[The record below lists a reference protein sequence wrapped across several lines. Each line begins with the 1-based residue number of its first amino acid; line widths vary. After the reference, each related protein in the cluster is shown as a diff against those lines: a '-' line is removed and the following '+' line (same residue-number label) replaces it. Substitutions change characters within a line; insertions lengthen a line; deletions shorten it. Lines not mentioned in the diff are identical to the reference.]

1 MLLETGF
8 RGGALALLGLLA
20 IIGLPG
26 KLRSPSGRAT
36 LLFDLCV
43 IAFLIET
50 APGIHEELFWW
61 IIPLRILSN
70 SIAGVFVAWAETVFG
85 DASQLTQWRWAV
97 FVAFLPF
104 AGVATLS
111 GSSLAWNATHAA
123 TLIVVVIET
132 VRILAGRKADLVE
145 GRRRF
150 RIIFACA
157 VGLVIL
163 ATTMLDAA
171 GVRWLPGLSAVL
183 GLAIVAALMRL
194 RAVMPE
200 PTLEPAPAARGGL
213 TIPIAATEMSAEERQ
228 LAERLRRA
236 MEKDRAYRDSDLSVD
251 RLAEQLGVPEYR
263 LRRTINQRLGYRNFT
278 DFVNEHRLKE
288 AREALSDPTQSRVPV
303 LTIALDA
310 GWGSIG
316 PFNRAFKGQTGQ
328 TPTEFRR
335 RALADFAID
344 HILPDSAGSD
354 ATSGKTPTS
363 A

>member
-8 RGGALALLGLLA
+8 RGGALALFGLLA

-26 KLRSPSGRAT
+26 TLRSPIGRAT

-50 APGIHEELFWW
+50 APGIHEGLVWW

-70 SIAGVFVAWAETVFG
+70 SIAGVFVAWAETVF
-85 DASQLTQWRWAV
+85 DDSQSTRWRWAV
-97 FVAFLPF
+97 FVALLPL

-111 GSSLAWNATHAA
+111 GSSLAWNATHAV
-123 TLIVVVIET
+123 TLIVVVVET
-132 VRILAGRKADLVE
+132 ARVLAGRKADLVE

-171 GVRWLPGLSAVL
+171 GVGWLPGLSAVL
-183 GLAIVAALMRL
+183 GLAIVAAMIRL

-200 PTLEPAPAARGGL
+200 ATLEPAPAARGGL

-236 MEKDRAYRDSDLSVD
+236 MEQDRAYRDSDLSVD

-288 AREALSDPTQSRVPV
+288 AREALSDPAQSRVPV

-328 TPTEFRR
+328 TPTQFRR
-335 RALADFAID
+335 RALADSAIG
-344 HILPDSAGSD
+344 HILPESARSD